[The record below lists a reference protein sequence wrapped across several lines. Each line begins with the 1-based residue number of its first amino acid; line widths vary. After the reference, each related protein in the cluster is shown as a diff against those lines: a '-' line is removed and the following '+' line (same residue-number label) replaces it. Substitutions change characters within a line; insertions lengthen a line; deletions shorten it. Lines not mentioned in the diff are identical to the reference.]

1 MRTVSETSETK
12 LRYINIYH
20 YRGPKKVEK
29 REMWP
34 GEVFEEIIAPNF
46 PNMRKKTVT
55 QVHEMQRVPYNINP
69 RRNMPRHML
78 IKLKELKTKKKY

>member
-1 MRTVSETSETK
+1 MYAFYCSK
-12 LRYINIYH
+12 L
-20 YRGPKKVEK
+20 KKVEK

-69 RRNMPRHML
+69 RRNMPRHMV
-78 IKLKELKTKKKY
+78 TKPTKRKY